1 MNKNWEELGSP
12 APSTPEVSHQ
22 GWVERKG
29 HLHQPAGSALH
40 NAAQDAVCFHA
51 NDKQH
56 WS

>member
-56 WS
+56 